1 MAKAYITQSKRIG
14 SVGGETYSIVKGQCI
29 VRSKPVSV
37 ANPRTYAQME
47 QRSIFVDAVRFFQ
60 HANQNLFKFAFED
73 KRSTESDYNAFMR
86 ANAKSGVNI
95 SPSMSGDYR
104 FPAIGNW
111 LLTSGSLQG
120 IENDF
125 DEGVFSIQFQ
135 TAATAAIST
144 VGQLSTKLLADYPNL
159 KEGDIVTAVFIESM
173 AMEFSEEDL
182 RVQYAGDAA
191 PSWTIAQFR
200 INSTSAAALATVGL
214 QTAASGANTIA
225 FVKELDEGLVGGCA
239 LIVSREVPGGVKVST
254 SNILNNAAAATFI
267 AAFNRNK
274 ARIIAEWGL
283 SDPAILQGSIA
294 DGQ

>member
-47 QRSIFVDAVRFFQ
+47 QRTIFVDAVRFYQ

-86 ANAKSGVNI
+86 QNAKNGVNI
-95 SPSMSGDYR
+95 SPSMSADYR

-111 LLTSGSLQG
+111 LLTSGSLQ
-120 IENDF
+120 NLPHTN
-125 DEGVFSIQFQ
+125 DEGHLAIEFD
-135 TAATAAIST
+135 TLPTAAITT
-144 VGQLSTKLLADYPNL
+144 VGALSSKLVEDYPWL
-159 KEGDIVTAVFIESM
+159 KDGDIITGVYIQSSAF
-173 AMEFSEEDL
+173 EFSEEDL
-182 RVQYAGDAA
+182 RIGYSDDVA
-191 PSWTIAQFR
+191 PQWTVLQFR
-200 INSTSAAALATVGL
+200 INTASAATLASVGVL
-214 QTAASGANTIA
+214 DVASGDGDVK
-225 FVKELDEGLVGGCA
+225 FVNELNEDNVGALA

-254 SNILNNAAAATFI
+254 SSIVNNSKAEIFI
-267 AAFNRNK
+267 TAFARNK

>member
-47 QRSIFVDAVRFFQ
+47 QRSIFVDAVRFYQ

-73 KRSTESDYNAFMR
+73 KRSVESDYNAFMR
-86 ANAKSGVNI
+86 QNSAKGVNI
-95 SPSMSGDYR
+95 TPAMSSDYR

-111 LLTSGSLQG
+111 LISSGSLQG
-120 IENDF
+120 VPFTF
-125 DEGVFSIQFQ
+125 DGDGVSITLA
-135 TAATAAIST
+135 TAATAAITT
-144 VGQLSTKLLADYPNL
+144 VGALSTLLIAQYPFLQN
-159 KEGDIVTAVFIESM
+159 GDIITGVYIES
-173 AMEFSEEDL
+173 AAYEFSEEDL
-182 RVQYAGDAA
+182 RVLYAEDRAS
-191 PSWTIAQFR
+191 SWNIKQFR
-200 INSTSAAALATVGL
+200 INTASAETLASVGVNPVS
-214 QTAASGANTIA
+214 SGDSVVTFA
-225 FVKELDEGLVGGCA
+225 FDVDSDHVSAGAV
-239 LIVSREVPGGVKVST
+239 VTSREVPGGLKVST
-254 SNILNNAAAATFI
+254 TSIVNGEMAETFI
-267 AAFNRNK
+267 TAFARNK